1 MKKRYLLSVVMLT
14 SPLALAGDIDPTQG
28 PTDFNSYSIG
38 DICNRLDSGTAG
50 TSLTFTE
57 PTSGPG
63 TPTGCTLN
71 EVMSKVPAKDNAN
84 GATPADV
91 ANGKKYWGLTDGNWG
106 LETGTSTPVD
116 TSSGDATAADI
127 KSGKKAWV
135 DGSEVIGTGTI
146 ATYPAPVHQTGE
158 SGSAGVAWPYPRF
171 TINTTIDSN
180 ADGNCDDE
188 GETCAGTVTDN
199 LTGLIWLQKANCT
212 ELSGT
217 DDNGKADW
225 ETAKIAASSLTGGT
239 CGLASEY
246 KANDWRLPSINE
258 LQSLIHYG
266 FSGIMVPNTVGTAK
280 WTEGDPFSGV
290 QLYYWSSSMKT
301 FPTKTFMSD
310 LIDEDKP
317 SAWGVDFYDGYV
329 GYSSKYKAYNVWPV
343 RGGQ

>member
-1 MKKRYLLSVVMLT
+1 MSKNHNDSFYSNLKGLIMKKRYLLSAVILT
-14 SPLALAGDIDPTQG
+14 SPLALAGDIEPTQG

-38 DICNRLDSGTAG
+38 DICNRLDSGATG

-71 EVMSKVPAKDNAN
+71 EVMNKVPAKDNAN

-106 LETGTSTPVD
+106 LETGTSTAVD
-116 TSSGDATAADI
+116 SSSGDAT
-127 KSGKKAWV
+127 
-135 DGSEVIGTGTI
+135 

-158 SGSAGVAWPYPRF
+158 YGSTGVAWPYPRF

-180 ADGNCDDE
+180 VDGDCDDE

-225 ETAKIAASSLTGGT
+225 ETAKIAASSLTGGI
-239 CGLASEY
+239 CGLASKY
-246 KANDWRLPSINE
+246 KANDWRAPSINE

-266 FSGIMVPNTVGTAK
+266 FSSTMVPNTVGTDK
-280 WTEGDPFSGV
+280 WTEGNPFSGV
-290 QLYYWSSSMKT
+290 QLYYWSS
-301 FPTKTFMSD
+301 TKTFTNPMKD
-310 LIDEDKP
+310 LSKGC
-317 SAWGVDFYDGYV
+317 GVDFSLGVV
-329 GYSSKYKAYNVWPV
+329 GIHSKDEYYSVWPV
-343 RGGQ
+343 RGG